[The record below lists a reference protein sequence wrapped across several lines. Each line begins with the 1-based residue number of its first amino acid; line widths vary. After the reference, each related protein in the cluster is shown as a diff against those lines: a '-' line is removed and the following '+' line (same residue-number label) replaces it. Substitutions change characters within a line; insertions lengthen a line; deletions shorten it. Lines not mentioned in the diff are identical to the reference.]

1 METLVFNGDSVTDCD
16 RLIYP
21 PFGFGYV
28 SLLAT
33 SLTDK
38 FRVINVGTSGDRLID
53 LDNRWSRDV
62 ISNSPNLLSIAI
74 GINDTWRRYD
84 SNEITSTEGFENRY
98 IKLLLETRSAC
109 NSSFVL
115 CEPFLL
121 PAQEEM
127 HTWRED
133 LDSKIEVVHALARDF
148 GAVLVPFDEMF
159 TKAREQYSIPE
170 LAEDGIH
177 PTPLGHQMMANLWF
191 KCVSS
196 YFNW

>member
-38 FRVINVGTSGDRLID
+38 FKVINVGTSGDRLID
-53 LDNRWSRDV
+53 LDNRWSNDV

-84 SNEITSTEGFENRY
+84 SDEITSSEDFENRY
-98 IKLLLETRSAC
+98 RKLLLETRSAC
-109 NSSFVL
+109 DTRFVL

-133 LDSKIEVVHALARDF
+133 LDPKIEVVHALARDF

-191 KCVSS
+191 KCVSN
-196 YFNW
+196 YFN